1 MSSKA
6 SVFVLVVSL
15 VSAVLPTRSQ
25 ELVLGWEGDSQ
36 RGYGFV
42 NPVGVLRDSDTSN
55 VLLVVR
61 GSLNYLYYSVP
72 EDGGTTRVVSP
83 AFSAGAGWR
92 FVWPGFSMTLSSDFE
107 VRRTERTFSG
117 GEPVRVIERGF
128 LIQGNVFCNVAA
140 FTNVHLLASYGAA
153 NQYLWTR
160 FGVKQQVTNTSFV
173 DPSALAL
180 GIELTAQGNRDVHS
194 YSAGGF
200 MEFMF
205 LDIGASLQLRSGYS
219 LLQNQGRIFDR
230 ALFVGAGVYVG
241 L

>member
-1 MSSKA
+1 MISSMR
-6 SVFVLVVSL
+6 VIVLVASL
-15 VSAVLPTRSQ
+15 TFTVLPTRSQ
-25 ELVLGWEGDSQ
+25 ELILGWEGDPR

-42 NPVGVLRDSDTSN
+42 SPVGALRDSDTTHM
-55 VLLVVR
+55 LLIFR

-107 VRRTERTFSG
+107 VRRTERTSSG
-117 GEPVRVIERGF
+117 GEPVLVIERGF

-205 LDIGASLQLRSGYS
+205 LDIGASLQVRSGYS